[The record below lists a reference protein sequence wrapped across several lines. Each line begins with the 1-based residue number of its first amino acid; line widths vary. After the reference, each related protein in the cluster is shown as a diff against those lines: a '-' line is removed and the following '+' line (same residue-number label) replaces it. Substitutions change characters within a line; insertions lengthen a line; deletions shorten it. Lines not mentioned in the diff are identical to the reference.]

1 MVFEYGYSINIK
13 NNKSIE
19 KSYHLVNATWG
30 GEGVSGYHFSEDE
43 KEKMSKSHIG
53 IQSKE
58 NHPMWGKNP
67 RDYMSEKTKKERDR
81 KAGESLKG
89 KNNPRYGVHLSNET
103 KEKLRIANS
112 GRNSGKAKSVI
123 CLTTKRIFF
132 TAKEGSKYYN
142 CNHGHISQ
150 CCNGKLK
157 SCGKLNGQKLVWR
170 YIVWNHGKI
179 YRIKE

>member
-1 MVFEYGYSINIK
+1 MFEYGYSINIK
-13 NNKSIE
+13 NNKSTE
-19 KSYHLVNATWG
+19 KSRHLVNATWG

-67 RDYMSEKTKKERDR
+67 RDYMSEEAKRERDR

-123 CLTTKRIFF
+123 CITTKRIFY
-132 TAKEGSKYYN
+132 TAREGAEYYN
-142 CNHGHISQ
+142 IKNNGGISR
-150 CCNGKLK
+150 CCKGDLK
-157 SCGKLNGQKLVWR
+157 SCGKLNGIKLVWR
-170 YIVWNHGKI
+170 KLIWNHGKT